1 MKKKTFLIYLASSL
15 LTAALAGCSADE
27 KELQKEEGSQETETS
42 KNGTD
47 AKGEEVSQNGNTADP
62 DVTPEPQEL
71 PDVTPEAVESDGK
84 VIGLSLPEENAQ
96 WTQTAEV
103 IRETLENAG
112 YRVEI
117 NYAGGEI
124 QRQQMQTEAMAL
136 NKYKAILV
144 APINVQA
151 LGSELAKAKEAGIPV
166 VSCDG
171 LVMFSDA
178 VDYYVGFDN
187 VKAGTLQGEYIRD
200 ALNLDENGETK
211 YIEFFAGDPDD
222 CVAQLT
228 YEALMKVLQPYL
240 GNGTLSYR
248 DDTRQSYMERGIM
261 NADGSAAVTRLE
273 EIYDLYNKENTQPDA
288 VWCYNDSIAAAVI
301 QTFEEKGAS
310 SLPVLTGFGLNE
322 QAADYIREGRQS
334 MSVRKDYQALAKR
347 AAEVLLAAAEG
358 REISADDTETYNN
371 GSRIVPAY
379 IVDVQTVTKENIE

>member
-15 LTAALAGCSADE
+15 LAAALAGCSGKE
-27 KELQKEEGSQETETS
+27 KDSQEPSKTE
-42 KNGTD
+42 TD
-47 AKGEEVSQNGNTADP
+47 AKGEEVSQNGNTADA

-71 PDVTPEAVESDGK
+71 PDVTPGAVESDGK

-96 WTQTAEV
+96 WTEAAQV
-103 IRETLENAG
+103 IRDAIESAG

-136 NKYKAILV
+136 NKYQAILV

-151 LGSELAKAKEAGIPV
+151 LGSELAKAEEAGIPV

-171 LVMFSDA
+171 LLMFSDA

-187 VKAGTLQGEYIRD
+187 VKAGTLQAEYIRD
-200 ALNLDENGETK
+200 TLKLNENSETK
-211 YIEFFAGDPDD
+211 YMEFFAGDPDD

-228 YEALMKVLQPYL
+228 YEAVMKIFQPYL
-240 GNGTLSYR
+240 GNGTLAYL
-248 DDTRQSYMERGIM
+248 DDTRQSYMERGTM

-273 EIYDLYNKENTQPDA
+273 EIYDLYNKENTQLDA

-301 QTFEEKGAS
+301 QIFEEKGAS
-310 SLPVLTGFGLNE
+310 SLPVLTGFGLDE
-322 QAADYIREGRQS
+322 EAANYIREGKQS

-347 AAEVLLAAAEG
+347 AAEVLIAAVEG
-358 REISADDTETYNN
+358 RDIPADDSETYDN
-371 GSRIVPAY
+371 GSKIVPAY
-379 IVDVQTVTKENIE
+379 IVDVQTVTKENIG

>member
-15 LTAALAGCSADE
+15 LAAALAGCSNQE
-27 KELQKEEGSQETETS
+27 KELQKEEDSQKPSENE
-42 KNGTD
+42 TD
-47 AKGEEVSQNGNTADP
+47 AEGEEISGNGNTADA
-62 DVTPEPQEL
+62 DITPEPQEL
-71 PDVTPEAVESDGK
+71 PDVTPGAVESDGK

-96 WTQTAEV
+96 WTQTAQV
-103 IRETLENAG
+103 IRDTLESAG

-144 APINVQA
+144 VPINVQA
-151 LGSELAKAKEAGIPV
+151 LGSELAKAEEAGIPV

-171 LVMFSDA
+171 LLMFSDA

-200 ALNLDENGETK
+200 ALKLDENDGTK

-228 YEALMKVLQPYL
+228 YEAVMKVLQPYL
-240 GNGTLSYR
+240 GNGTLAYR
-248 DDTRQSYMERGIM
+248 DDTRQSYMERGTM
-261 NADGSAAVTRLE
+261 NADGSAAAARLE
-273 EIYDLYNKENTQPDA
+273 EIYDIYNKENTQPDA
-288 VWCYNDSIAAAVI
+288 VWCYNDSIAAAAI
-301 QTFEEKGAS
+301 QTFEGKGAS
-310 SLPVLTGFGLNE
+310 SLPVLTGFGLDE
-322 QAADYIREGRQS
+322 EAANYIREGKQS
-334 MSVRKDYQALAKR
+334 MSVKKDYQALAAR

-358 REISADDTETYNN
+358 REIPADDTETYNN

-379 IVDVQTVTKENIE
+379 IVDVQTVTKENID